1 MNRTLLS
8 LLAFVV
14 SIMSSTAAESAKDN
28 RVYERRTY
36 YCNPGKLE
44 DLHKRFRDHTLELFK
59 KHKIESIGYWV
70 PMDNKEEKLIF
81 ILAYPSRDA
90 REASW
95 KAFQDDPAWK
105 KAFEDSHKNGPLVKT
120 VESIFMQPTDYSAVP
135 KADASGNRVF
145 EFRTYTAAPGKL
157 DALNAR
163 FRDHT
168 VKLFEK
174 HGMKNIAHWTFMK
187 DQPNADTTLFYILS
201 HKDKAAGAASFDGF
215 RKDPDWIKARDESQK
230 DGSLTA
236 PNGVKSEYF
245 VATDYSPIR

>member
-1 MNRTLLS
+1 MLATLLA
-8 LLAFVV
+8 LII
-14 SIMSSTAAESAKDN
+14 SIMTATAADTAKDS

-36 YCNPGKLE
+36 HCNPGKLE
-44 DLHKRFRDHTLELFK
+44 DLHKRFRDHTLALFK
-59 KHKIESIGYWV
+59 KHNIESIGYWV
-70 PMDNKEEKLIF
+70 PADAKEEKLVF

-95 KAFQDDPAWK
+95 KAFLDDPAWK
-105 KAFEDSHKNGPLVKT
+105 KAYEDSHKNGALVKT
-120 VESIFMQPTDYSAVP
+120 VESIFMQPTDYSPLP
-135 KADASGNRVF
+135 KADPSGNRVF

-163 FRDHT
+163 FRNHT

-174 HGMKNIAHWTFMK
+174 HGMKNIAYWTFMK
-187 DQPNADTTLFYILS
+187 DQKDADTTLFYILA
-201 HKDKAAGAASFDGF
+201 HKNKEGGAASFDAF
-215 RKDPDWIKARDESQK
+215 RKDPTWIKARDESQK

-236 PNGVKSEYF
+236 QGGVKSEYF